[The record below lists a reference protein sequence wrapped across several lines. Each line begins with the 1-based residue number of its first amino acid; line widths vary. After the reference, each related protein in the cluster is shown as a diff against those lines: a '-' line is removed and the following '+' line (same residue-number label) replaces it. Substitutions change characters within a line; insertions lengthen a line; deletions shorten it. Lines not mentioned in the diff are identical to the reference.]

1 MDIFDELIA
10 GWAQAMDEIDV
21 LNNYQKDAIAVKYA
35 TEPCFELEDFMPDS
49 FLPRNAFLDDIPS
62 AVPYTYEEY
71 GLGAN
76 GLPCFCRTVGSD
88 GAPIFAGF
96 YRYTHE
102 MAEFVQYNLSIGVP
116 RLFQRIVFADGRKLR
131 FMHAVANGGGAAF
144 SGKLREQA
152 VVVAKS
158 DERSIFLYVRHFE
171 YQNGVIIRDVSNNRA
186 AGIGEYGFTG
196 YYSYDTQGSLI
207 EIKDVFT
214 NGHEQLR
221 YCYWDENEGLEGLTE
236 RLVVEMAGAIVTA
249 LLEENIDTPLAVL
262 ELSYHYAD
270 SYLPI
275 LAPLSVKEKDKIV
288 AKNDTEVWQDLFL
301 NCNGLYRRRLK
312 GIEKTFTQFMNQI
325 NLRGAH
331 DKARGMLQKTA
342 TLLTVGRL
350 GGRIPTDPEFF
361 AYAIDHSVE
370 GHDTED
376 FKAILLNCGMPE
388 KQYENWRE
396 RGWVRE

>member
-10 GWAQAMDEIDV
+10 GWTQAMDEIDV

-62 AVPYTYEEY
+62 PVPYTYEEY

-76 GLPCFCRTVGSD
+76 GSPCYCRTVGRD

-116 RLFQRIVFADGRKLR
+116 CLFQRIVFADGRKLR
-131 FMHAVANGGGAAF
+131 FMRAMANGGGAAF
-144 SGKLREQA
+144 SGKSREQA

-186 AGIGEYGFTG
+186 PGIGEYGFKG
-196 YYSYDTQGSLI
+196 YYSYDTQGNLI
-207 EIKDVFT
+207 EIKDVSA

-221 YCYWDENEGLEGLTE
+221 YCYWDESEGLEGLTE
-236 RLVVEMAGAIVTA
+236 RLAVEMAGAIVTA
-249 LLEENIDTPLAVL
+249 LIEENIETPLAVL

-275 LAPLSVKEKDKIV
+275 LAP
-288 AKNDTEVWQDLFL
+288 
-301 NCNGLYRRRLK
+301 
-312 GIEKTFTQFMNQI
+312 
-325 NLRGAH
+325 
-331 DKARGMLQKTA
+331 
-342 TLLTVGRL
+342 
-350 GGRIPTDPEFF
+350 
-361 AYAIDHSVE
+361 
-370 GHDTED
+370 
-376 FKAILLNCGMPE
+376 
-388 KQYENWRE
+388 
-396 RGWVRE
+396 